1 MSVIQFL
8 RFYFGEFDIGSTN
21 NPITD
26 IFFFFNTCQLYVVLI
41 YTVRRNSVLVTHGS
55 LRVSK
60 EGAQNLS
67 KVVTVV
73 LFVFHMQH
81 QSLFDLSLLVD
92 GMKQIFTA
100 VSMACLRITVAPV
113 LVQVLALR
121 QIFLQMKKIIIFSSP
136 WILQTVR

>member
-1 MSVIQFL
+1 M
-8 RFYFGEFDIGSTN
+8 
-21 NPITD
+21 
-26 IFFFFNTCQLYVVLI
+26 
-41 YTVRRNSVLVTHGS
+41 VTHGS

-73 LFVFHMQH
+73 FFVFHMQH

-92 GMKQIFTA
+92 GMKQIFAA